1 MNKNQINTVVNEYLK
16 FEKWCENNNLKT
28 ELREDLDKYDEQYR
42 IWLERMEK
50 ELA

>member
-16 FEKWCENNNLKT
+16 FEKWCEDNNINT
-28 ELREDLDKYDEQYR
+28 SDLDKYDEHYR
-42 IWLERMEK
+42 LWLERMEK